1 MMVLSFVSDN
11 SILCF
16 LHFYIVL
23 GISLTQLN
31 YDTGTLTISVSK
43 MEGEL
48 APEYSFS
55 AFLETVLNS
64 GIHVMI
70 TKCIP
75 HICFIAIGNI
85 TNTTISNE
93 LIFDRFHVTYHFD
106 YKVPNEESLYKIV
119 VHLSSLNE
127 TIPVSIQT
135 SILSATLQGE
145 FSQDSNLQIIE
156 STSTTGTTDSTRSTA
171 LGTGTTI
178 GAVTTIGTVITIGTG
193 STGFTSSTLISTS
206 NINSTST
213 IGANS
218 DACSTIFVIQ
228 PEQTNT
234 TSLATEPFSL
244 PLKNSQ
250 VNHENILVYVGVAS
264 AVLVISLLACIMT
277 LTASIL
283 LYRRRRRKSEQVTR
297 NPKPTIVHPT
307 LATTNSSDTEN
318 APKTNAMVLVRP
330 RASRSAIRS
339 RFLAIEEEHFP
350 RTMLDENPCEQVS
363 MQQHDINPS
372 LDDEEILSSHAFH
385 PQDVELTASEL
396 EFAKTLGSIENS
408 SMNAESQL

>member
-1 MMVLSFVSDN
+1 M
-11 SILCF
+11 
-16 LHFYIVL
+16 
-23 GISLTQLN
+23 TQLN

-70 TKCIP
+70 IKCIL

-93 LIFDRFHVTYHFD
+93 LIFDRFHATYRFD
-106 YKVPNEESLYKIV
+106 YKLPNEESLYKIV

-127 TIPVSIQT
+127 TISVSIQT

-178 GAVTTIGTVITIGTG
+178 GAVTNIGTG
-193 STGFTSSTLISTS
+193 NTGFTSSTLISTS

-234 TSLATEPFSL
+234 TLLATEPFSL
-244 PLKNSQ
+244 PLKTPQ

-283 LYRRRRRKSEQVTR
+283 LY
-297 NPKPTIVHPT
+297 H
-307 LATTNSSDTEN
+307 
-318 APKTNAMVLVRP
+318 
-330 RASRSAIRS
+330 
-339 RFLAIEEEHFP
+339 
-350 RTMLDENPCEQVS
+350 
-363 MQQHDINPS
+363 
-372 LDDEEILSSHAFH
+372 
-385 PQDVELTASEL
+385 
-396 EFAKTLGSIENS
+396 
-408 SMNAESQL
+408 